1 MKHIRRFNENESF
14 KTSDDEIR
22 EFFFDY
28 TDERGPDSLKIE
40 NGLVYD
46 GQFITDT
53 TYMKDPSKYR
63 KAKLITLEVCDADG
77 ISTKGMG
84 KCLTNLDVL
93 QNLIAD
99 IKRFYAISGEEV
111 NYSINTDYS
120 GLEVKFITLGEFA
133 KAEESQAEKIDGYL
147 QRIKECIKKKGFKR
161 QTIRGNWL
169 DMRFPAKG
177 GGYMG
182 FAFGVKQKLSKI
194 EDGRVNLDN
203 TENEVDRELIKIRNE
218 AWEDGLKFS
227 LSGGDN
233 QVVLKLVKR

>member
-1 MKHIRRFNENESF
+1 MKHLRRFNENESF

-28 TDERGPDSLKIE
+28 TDENPNSLKIE

-63 KAKLITLEVCDADG
+63 KAKLITLEVCDANG

-84 KCLTNLDVL
+84 KCLTDLDVL
-93 QNLIAD
+93 QRLLED
-99 IKRFYAISGEEV
+99 IKRFYAISGEDV

-120 GLEVKFITLGEFA
+120 GLEVKFITLGESA
-133 KAEESQAEKIDGYL
+133 KAEESQADKIDGYL

-161 QTIRGNWL
+161 QTIGGNWL

-182 FAFGVKQKLSKI
+182 FAFGVREKLSKI

-203 TENEVDRELIKIRNE
+203 TENEVDRELIKVRNE

>member
-53 TYMKDPSKYR
+53 SYMKDPSKYR

-182 FAFGVKQKLSKI
+182 FAFGVREKLSKI

-203 TENEVDRELIKIRNE
+203 TENEIDRELIKVRNE

>member
-1 MKHIRRFNENESF
+1 
-14 KTSDDEIR
+14 
-22 EFFFDY
+22 
-28 TDERGPDSLKIE
+28 
-40 NGLVYD
+40 
-46 GQFITDT
+46 
-53 TYMKDPSKYR
+53 
-63 KAKLITLEVCDADG
+63 
-77 ISTKGMG
+77 MG

-182 FAFGVKQKLSKI
+182 FAFGVREKLSKI

>member
-1 MKHIRRFNENESF
+1 MKHLRRFNENESF
-14 KTSDDEIR
+14 KTSDDDIR

-28 TDERGPDSLKIE
+28 TDENPNSLKIE

-63 KAKLITLEVCDADG
+63 KAKLITLEVCDANG

-93 QNLIAD
+93 QRLLED
-99 IKRFYAISGEEV
+99 IKRFYDISGEDV

-120 GLEVKFITLGEFA
+120 GLEVKFITLGESA
-133 KAEESQAEKIDGYL
+133 KAEESQADKIDGYL

-169 DMRFPAKG
+169 DMKFPAKG
-177 GGYMG
+177 GGVYG
-182 FAFGVKQKLSKI
+182 FAFAVGDKLRRI

-203 TENEVDRELIKIRNE
+203 TENEVDRELIKVRNE

-227 LSGGDN
+227 ISGGDN
-233 QVVLKLVKR
+233 QVVLKIVKR